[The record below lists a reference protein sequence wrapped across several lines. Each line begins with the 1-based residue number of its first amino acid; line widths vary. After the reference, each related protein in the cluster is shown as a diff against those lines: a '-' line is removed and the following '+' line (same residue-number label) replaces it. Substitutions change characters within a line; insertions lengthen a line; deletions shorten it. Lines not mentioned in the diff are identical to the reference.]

1 MAAQLLLR
9 ARQVE
14 EEAPLDGFQETALQR
29 KENMTKNI
37 GFPRDVM
44 EGKEFNELKLGGGR
58 KNEKLK
64 QFLENDR
71 KARSQSRTLSQYPHP
86 LCAER

>member
-1 MAAQLLLR
+1 
-9 ARQVE
+9 
-14 EEAPLDGFQETALQR
+14 
-29 KENMTKNI
+29 MTKNI

-58 KNEKLK
+58 KNDKMK

-71 KARSQSRTLSQYPHP
+71 KATGSPATRP
-86 LCAER
+86 E